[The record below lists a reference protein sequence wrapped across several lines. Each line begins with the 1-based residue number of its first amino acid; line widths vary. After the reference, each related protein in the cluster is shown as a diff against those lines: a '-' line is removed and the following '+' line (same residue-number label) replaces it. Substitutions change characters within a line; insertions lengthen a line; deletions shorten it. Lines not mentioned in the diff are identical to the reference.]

1 MTGKYSTKIDIFSL
15 GVLLVQLVSGDYPRI
30 EKREEQLAAACSN
43 FQGILSSLLTSCID
57 FIPTNR
63 PDIAGVIDEL
73 EAVKAND
80 RYYPPL
86 RRLPPQSDVGILARK
101 WMNDQMEEANHDV
114 RLALDLASKQLAAEQ
129 QRWLEEAS
137 RVDELKRTLAEKD
150 DALAVV
156 STADEEKE
164 QTIVTL
170 RQQIARLT
178 SDLTGEIN

>member
-1 MTGKYSTKIDIFSL
+1 M
-15 GVLLVQLVSGDYPRI
+15 LLVQLVSGDYPRI
-30 EKREEQLAAACSN
+30 EKREEQLATACSN

-57 FIPTNR
+57 FIPFNR

-101 WMNDQMEEANHDV
+101 WMNDQMEETNREV
-114 RLALDLASKQLAAEQ
+114 RLALDLTSRQLAAEQ

-164 QTIVTL
+164 QVIVTL

-178 SDLTGEIN
+178 SDLTGEIHILQVYYY